1 MSCRSLLPKKKRTR
15 GWLGKRFRVPTS
27 VGSLWILKNPTK
39 VGTLNTCLSRPYAKL
54 NAAVEQKQFGK
65 RTQRHQRVR
74 KIKTRARYGR
84 RRLKQISR
92 TATLGGLFLSF
103 LKIGITG
110 FGGGLAVLT
119 QIRHIVVQERR
130 WIGEHDFVEALAL
143 GQSLPGTSA
152 GNAVTYIGFRLRGWR
167 GACVSLS
174 GFILPSMLMMIA
186 LAIFYDRFR
195 ALPNTEQLFHGF
207 NAAVVALIAVTAWRM
222 GKHTSSKPWQRIL
235 IILSFAAVVFLKAT
249 VVEVILLS
257 GLIGI
262 GIESFTERQL
272 PRLARIRGLASRRQ
286 QRIRSRL
293 IVRRAK
299 PHRFVGGLL
308 TEALAEERLRRMSE
322 MRVTQSDDQDEYRD
336 SLEDF
341 ASEEKSSTRGF
352 FLLGLPA
359 FAKLG
364 LALSLSFIF
373 LRIGAVTFGG
383 GFVMIP
389 EIEAE
394 VVNSHHWLTH
404 QEFADATALGQITP
418 GPVLIMAT
426 FVGYRVAGFLGALFS
441 TICVFLPSF
450 LMTIA
455 AGSSFRRFRTNRQMQ
470 AFLRGVAP
478 AVAGLL
484 VAAAW
489 SVARAGIH
497 SFIGA
502 SMAVVILV
510 ILLRFR
516 ANAFWVLI
524 GAGVFRY
531 VMALVLW

>member
-1 MSCRSLLPKKKRTR
+1 MESA
-15 GWLGKRFRVPTS
+15 
-27 VGSLWILKNPTK
+27 
-39 VGTLNTCLSRPYAKL
+39 SRYKTNGVRP
-54 NAAVEQKQFGK
+54 
-65 RTQRHQRVR
+65 RVR
-74 KIKTRARYGR
+74 KIRTRARYGH

-103 LKIGITG
+103 LKIGFTG
-110 FGGGLAVLT
+110 FGGGFAVLS
-119 QIRHIVVQERR
+119 QIRHVVVLERR
-130 WIGEHDFVEALAL
+130 WLGENDFVEALAL

-152 GNAVTYIGFRLRGWR
+152 GNAVTYIGYRLRGWR
-167 GACVSLS
+167 GAGASLS
-174 GFILPSMLMMIA
+174 AFILPSMFMMIA
-186 LAIFYDRFR
+186 LAVFYDRFR

-222 GKHTSSKPWQRIL
+222 GKQTVSKPWQRIL
-235 IILSFAAVVFLKAT
+235 MILSCAAVVVFKAT

-257 GLIGI
+257 GLVGI
-262 GIESFTERQL
+262 GIEAFSEKQL
-272 PRLARIRGLASRRQ
+272 SRLERIRGFASRRQ
-286 QRIRSRL
+286 QRIRNRL
-293 IVRRAK
+293 VRRRTK
-299 PHRFVGGLL
+299 PHRFFGGYL
-308 TEALAEERLRRMSE
+308 TEAIAEERLRRMSE
-322 MRVTQSDDQDEYRD
+322 AQIAQPEDLDDYEADDPLDEV
-336 SLEDF
+336 E
-341 ASEEKSSTRGF
+341 SEEFQETEPDKLGSPTKSRARAF
-352 FLLGLPA
+352 FLMTIPGL
-359 FAKLG
+359 AKLG
-364 LALSLSFIF
+364 LALSLGFIF

-394 VVNSHHWLTH
+394 VVNSHHWLNH

-426 FVGYRVAGFLGALFS
+426 FVGYRVAGTVGALFA

-489 SVARAGIH
+489 SVGRSGIH
-497 SFIGA
+497 SIIGVG
-502 SMAVVILV
+502 MAVIILL
-510 ILLRFR
+510 ILLRYR
-516 ANAFWVLI
+516 PNAFWVLI
-524 GAGVFRY
+524 SAGVFRFLL
-531 VMALVLW
+531 ALVLW

>member
-1 MSCRSLLPKKKRTR
+1 VEHQSFAKRTH
-15 GWLGKRFRVPTS
+15 G
-27 VGSLWILKNPTK
+27 
-39 VGTLNTCLSRPYAKL
+39 
-54 NAAVEQKQFGK
+54 
-65 RTQRHQRVR
+65 HQRVR
-74 KIKTRARYGR
+74 KIRTRARYGQ

-92 TATLGGLFLSF
+92 HATLGGLFLSF
-103 LKIGITG
+103 FKIGLTG
-110 FGGGLAVLT
+110 FGGGFAVLS
-119 QIRHIVVQERR
+119 QIRHVVVLERH
-130 WIGEHDFVEALAL
+130 WLGEQDFVEALGL

-152 GNAVTYIGFRLRGWR
+152 GNAVTYIGYRLRGWR
-167 GACVSLS
+167 GACASLS
-174 GFILPSMLMMIA
+174 AFILPSMFMMIA

-207 NAAVVALIAVTAWRM
+207 NSAVVALIAVTAWRM
-222 GKHTSSKPWQRIL
+222 GKQTVSQPWQRIL
-235 IILSFAAVVFLKAT
+235 MILACAAVVVFKAT

-257 GLIGI
+257 GLVGI
-262 GIESFTERQL
+262 GIEAFREKQL
-272 PRLARIRGLASRRQ
+272 TRLERIRGFAARRQ
-286 QRIRSRL
+286 QRIRTRL
-293 IVRRAK
+293 ARRRTK
-299 PHRFVGGLL
+299 PHKFVGGYL
-308 TEALAEERLRRMSE
+308 TEAIAEERLRRMSE
-322 MRVTQSDDQDEYRD
+322 AGIAQPNDLDDYDQEALDEEELRGSGEAGSVD
-336 SLEDF
+336 SGSK
-341 ASEEKSSTRGF
+341 ASSSAF
-352 FLLGLPA
+352 FLLAIPGM
-359 FAKLG
+359 AKLG
-364 LALSLSFIF
+364 LALSLAFIF
-373 LRIGAVTFGG
+373 LRIGSVTFGG

-426 FVGYRVAGFLGALFS
+426 FVGYRVAGILGALFS

-450 LMTIA
+450 LLTIA

-489 SVARAGIH
+489 SVGRSGIH
-497 SFIGA
+497 SIIGL
-502 SMAVVILV
+502 SMAVI
-510 ILLRFR
+510 ILLILLKYR

-531 VMALVLW
+531 LLALVLW

>member
-1 MSCRSLLPKKKRTR
+1 MEHQSFAKRTHGR
-15 GWLGKRFRVPTS
+15 
-27 VGSLWILKNPTK
+27 
-39 VGTLNTCLSRPYAKL
+39 
-54 NAAVEQKQFGK
+54 
-65 RTQRHQRVR
+65 QRVR
-74 KIKTRARYGR
+74 KIQARARYGH

-103 LKIGITG
+103 LKIGLTG
-110 FGGGLAVLT
+110 FGGGFAVLS
-119 QIRHIVVQERR
+119 QIRHIVVLERR
-130 WIGEHDFVEALAL
+130 WLGEHDFVEALAL

-152 GNAVTYIGFRLRGWR
+152 GNAVTYIGYRLRGWR
-167 GACVSLS
+167 GAGASLS
-174 GFILPSMLMMIA
+174 AFILPSMFMMIA

-207 NAAVVALIAVTAWRM
+207 NSAVVALIAVTAWRM
-222 GKHTSSKPWQRIL
+222 GKQTVSKPWQRIL
-235 IILSFAAVVFLKAT
+235 MILSCAAVVILKAT
-249 VVEVILLS
+249 VLEVILLS
-257 GLIGI
+257 GLVGI
-262 GIESFTERQL
+262 GIEAFSGKQL
-272 PRLARIRGLASRRQ
+272 SRLERIRGFASRRQ
-286 QRIRSRL
+286 RRIRNRL
-293 IVRRAK
+293 VRRRTK
-299 PHRFVGGLL
+299 PHRFVGGYL
-308 TEALAEERLRRMSE
+308 TEAIAEERLRRMSE
-322 MRVTQSDDQDEYRD
+322 AKIAQTDQFDDDYESDDPLDDVE
-336 SLEDF
+336 
-341 ASEEKSSTRGF
+341 SEEFEETEFDEDGSTTKSSAQAF
-352 FLLGLPA
+352 FLIAMPGL
-359 FAKLG
+359 AKLG
-364 LALSLSFIF
+364 LALSLAFIF

-426 FVGYRVAGFLGALFS
+426 FVGYRVAGTLGALFA

-489 SVARAGIH
+489 SVGKSGIH
-497 SFIGA
+497 SIIGLG
-502 SMAVVILV
+502 MAVIILL
-510 ILLRFR
+510 ILLRYR

-531 VMALVLW
+531 LMALVLR

>member
-1 MSCRSLLPKKKRTR
+1 MEQQKVVRRTHGR
-15 GWLGKRFRVPTS
+15 
-27 VGSLWILKNPTK
+27 
-39 VGTLNTCLSRPYAKL
+39 
-54 NAAVEQKQFGK
+54 
-65 RTQRHQRVR
+65 QRVR
-74 KIKTRARYGR
+74 KIKTRARYGHR
-84 RRLKQISR
+84 KLKQISR

-119 QIRHIVVQERR
+119 QIRNVVVQQRG
-130 WIGEHDFVEALAL
+130 WLGEHDFIEALAL

-167 GACVSLS
+167 GASVSLT

-186 LAIFYDRFR
+186 LAIFYDGFR

-207 NAAVVALIAVTAWRM
+207 NAAVVALIAMTAWRM
-222 GKHTSSKPWQRIL
+222 GKQTSSKHWQRIL
-235 IILSFAAVVFLKAT
+235 IILAFAAVVFLKAT
-249 VVEVILLS
+249 VIEVILLS
-257 GLIGI
+257 GLVGI
-262 GIESFTERQL
+262 GIETFTERRF
-272 PRLARIRGLASRRQ
+272 PRLERIRGFAARRQ

-293 IVRRAK
+293 GIRSTR
-299 PHRFVGGLL
+299 PHQFFGGYL

-322 MRVTQSDDQDEYRD
+322 PAIEDEDDQADFEDDEPQ
-336 SLEDF
+336 EDLGSDKKLVSR
-341 ASEEKSSTRGF
+341 AL
-352 FLLGLPA
+352 FLPVIPFLG
-359 FAKLG
+359 KLG

-389 EIEAE
+389 EIENE

-426 FVGYRVAGFLGALFS
+426 FVGYRVAGTSGALLS

-455 AGSSFRRFRTNRQMQ
+455 AGSSFRRFRTNRQTQ

-489 SVARAGIH
+489 SIARAGIH
-497 SFIGA
+497 TVIGA
-502 SMAVVILV
+502 SMAVIILA
-510 ILLRFR
+510 ILLRCR
-516 ANAFWVLI
+516 PNAFWVLI
-524 GAGVFRY
+524 GAGLFRY